1 MIEILSNGAPNVI
14 QDLGR
19 DGCLRFGVS
28 RSGAMDPF
36 ALSIGNALVGND
48 RGEAGIEISLFPFR
62 VKFHEPTR
70 FAVTGAD
77 ARASLDERRLAP
89 WWGRSASTGQT
100 LVIERPRRGARAY
113 LAIGGGINVA
123 LVMGSKSTD
132 LKDSFGGA
140 SGRGLMRGDRLDIG
154 NAQSRSARPWKV
166 GLGVVPEGLLAFWAE
181 ISTGCVT
188 VRVLPAAEF
197 QRFTPESRTA
207 FLQDEFKVTPDA
219 NRVGYRLNGPVLS
232 QAEPVEL
239 LSHGIVAGTIQVPPS
254 GQAIV
259 QLAEANTCGGYPKIA
274 TVIEAD
280 LWKLSQAPVGC
291 AIRFELTDID
301 TAVTALRARRDEEQ
315 RIRDTLAMMSGRA

>member
-1 MIEILSNGAPNVI
+1 MIEILSNGAPNVV

-19 DGCLRFGVS
+19 YGCMSFGVS

-48 RGEAGIEISLFPFR
+48 RGEAGIEINLFPFR
-62 VKFHEPTR
+62 VRFYKDTR

-77 ARASLDERRLAP
+77 VKATLDEHRLAP
-89 WWGRSASTGQT
+89 WWGRTASAGQT
-100 LVIERPRRGARAY
+100 LAIERPSRGARAY
-113 LAIGGGINVA
+113 LAIGGGINVKP
-123 LVMGSKSTD
+123 VMGSKSTD
-132 LKDSFGGA
+132 LKGSFGGA
-140 SGRGLMRGDRLDIG
+140 SGRGLMRGDRLDVG
-154 NAQSRSARPWKV
+154 NGQSRSEHPWKV
-166 GLGVVPEGLLAFWAE
+166 GLGVLPKGLLEYWE
-181 ISTGCVT
+181 EVSTNCVT

-197 QRFTPESRTA
+197 ERFTPESQTA

-232 QAEPVEL
+232 QSEHVEL

-280 LWKLSQAPVGC
+280 LWKLSQVPIGC

-301 TAVTALRARRDEEQ
+301 TAVTALQKRRDEEL

>member
-1 MIEILSNGAPNVI
+1 MIEILSNGAPNVV

-19 DGCLRFGVS
+19 YGCMSYGVS

-48 RGEAGIEISLFPFR
+48 RGEAGIEINLFPFR
-62 VKFHEPTR
+62 VKFHEDTR

-77 ARASLDERRLAP
+77 AKASLDEQRLAL
-89 WWGRSASTGQT
+89 WWGRTASAGQT
-100 LVIERPRRGARAY
+100 LVIERPRRGTRAY
-113 LAIGGGINVA
+113 LTIGGGMNVKPI
-123 LVMGSKSTD
+123 MGSKSTD
-132 LKDSFGGA
+132 LKGAFGGA
-140 SGRGLMRGDRLDIG
+140 SGRGLMRGDRLEVG
-154 NAQSRSARPWKV
+154 TEQSASDRPWKV
-166 GLGVVPEGLLAFWAE
+166 GLGVVPKGLLEYWDE
-181 ISTGCVT
+181 LSTNCIS

-197 QRFTPESRTA
+197 ERFTPESQTA
-207 FLQDEFKVTPDA
+207 FLRDEFKVTPDA
-219 NRVGYRLNGPVLS
+219 NRVGYRLNGPMLNQS
-232 QAEPVEL
+232 QHVEL

-280 LWKLSQAPVGC
+280 LWKLSQAPIGC
-291 AIRFELTDID
+291 GIRFELTDID
-301 TAVTALRARRDEEQ
+301 TAVAALQTRRDEEL

>member
-1 MIEILSNGAPNVI
+1 MIEILSNGAPNVV

-19 DGCLRFGVS
+19 YGCMSFGVS

-48 RGEAGIEISLFPFR
+48 RGEAGIEINLFPFR
-62 VKFHEPTR
+62 VRFHKDTR

-77 ARASLDERRLAP
+77 AKASLDEQRLAP
-89 WWGRSASTGQT
+89 WWGRTASAGQT

-113 LAIGGGINVA
+113 LTIGGGINVKPI
-123 LVMGSKSTD
+123 MGSKSTD
-132 LKDSFGGA
+132 LKGAFGGA
-140 SGRGLMRGDRLDIG
+140 AGRGLMRGDRLEVG
-154 NAQSRSARPWKV
+154 NEQSRSDRPWKV
-166 GLGVVPEGLLAFWAE
+166 GLGVVPKGLREYWDEL
-181 ISTGCVT
+181 STNCIT

-197 QRFTPESRTA
+197 ERFSPESQTA
-207 FLQDEFKVTPDA
+207 FLQEEFKVTPDA
-219 NRVGYRLNGPVLS
+219 NRVGYRLSGPVLTQS
-232 QAEPVEL
+232 QHVEL

-280 LWKLSQAPVGC
+280 LWKLSQAPIGC
-291 AIRFELTDID
+291 GIRFTFTDID
-301 TAVTALRARRDEEQ
+301 TAVAALQTRSDEEL
-315 RIRDTLAMMSGRA
+315 RIRDTLAMMAGRA